1 MHPKRPLAVGAI
13 LAGLFGITA
22 LAALTLHVGVAP
34 QPADSHRYTAR
45 SLQIQTVMT
54 PLLAQVEI
62 GTSLGGLPDSERQA
76 LGSIV
81 AAARIMD
88 AIFLEQVWAG
98 NPSLLLQLST
108 DETPQG
114 KARLNFFLVNKG
126 PWSRIQDDQPFVPG
140 VPPKPAG
147 ANYYPADASREE
159 IEGWLA
165 QLPEDQR
172 SDATSYF
179 TAIRRHTDGTL
190 TAIPYSIEY
199 QSQLAVAAAHL
210 RDAARLTNEPTL
222 ARYLELR
229 AAAFATN
236 DYYESDIAWMELDAA
251 IEPTIGPY
259 EVYEDEWFNYKAAFE
274 AFVTIRDDDETSRI
288 AGFAEYLQELED
300 HLPIDPD
307 QRDPALGRLAPLRV
321 VNVIFTAGD
330 ANSGVQTAAFNLPND
345 ERVVRDY
352 GSKRVMLK
360 NVQHAKFESV
370 LTPIADLALP
380 DTDRGDVS
388 FEAFFTHILMHELM
402 HGLGPHSIVVEGT
415 DTTVRRQLRDTY
427 SVIEEA
433 KADISGL
440 WALKYLIDRGV
451 IDPALE
457 RSIYTTFLASAFRSI
472 RFGIN
477 EAHGKGVAIQLNTLL
492 DTGAVTVMP
501 GGTFAVNHA
510 RIGAAVEGLTRRLMT
525 VQANGDYAAATD
537 ILENFGTIRPEVQRV
552 LNRLENIPI
561 DIQPDYVTANALSER

>member
-1 MHPKRPLAVGAI
+1 MHTRRPLAVGAI
-13 LAGLFGITA
+13 LAVLSGIMV
-22 LAALTLHVGVAP
+22 LAALSPHIGTAAKHTGR
-34 QPADSHRYTAR
+34 HRYTGE
-45 SLQIQTVMT
+45 SLQLQTVMT
-54 PLLAQVEI
+54 PLLAQIEI
-62 GTSLGGLPDSERQA
+62 SASLDRLPDSERRA
-76 LGSIV
+76 LRSIV

-88 AIFLEQVWAG
+88 AVFLEQVWGG
-98 NPSLLLQLST
+98 NPSLLLQLSAN
-108 DETPQG
+108 ETPQG
-114 KARLNFFLVNKG
+114 KARLDFFLVNKG
-126 PWSRIQDDQPFVPG
+126 PWSRIQDNQPFVPG

-147 ANYYPADASREE
+147 ANYYPSDSSREE
-159 IEGWLA
+159 IEQWLA
-165 QLPEDQR
+165 QLPEEQR
-172 SDATSYF
+172 SEATGYF
-179 TAIRRHTDGTL
+179 TTIRRHPDGAL
-190 TAIPYSIEY
+190 AAIPYSVEY

-222 ARYLELR
+222 SRYLELR
-229 AAAFATN
+229 AKAFSTN
-236 DYYESDIAWMELDAA
+236 DYYESEVAWMELDAA

-274 AFVTIRDDDETSRI
+274 AFVTIRDDDETAHIER
-288 AGFAEYLQELED
+288 FAEYLQELED

-307 QRDPALGRLAPLRV
+307 RRDPALGSLAPLRV

-360 NVQHAKFESV
+360 NVQHAKFDSV
-370 LTPIADLALP
+370 LTPIADLALA
-380 DTDRGDVS
+380 DTDRSDVS

-402 HGLGPHSIVVEGT
+402 HGLGPHSIVVRGN

-451 IDPALE
+451 VDRSLE

-477 EAHGKGVAIQLNTLL
+477 EAHGKGVAILLNTFL
-492 DTGAVTVMP
+492 DTGAVVVMP
-501 GGTFAVNHA
+501 GGMFAVDHE

-525 VQANGDYAAATD
+525 VQADGDYAAAQA
-537 ILENFGTIRPEVQRV
+537 ILEHFGTIRPEVRRV

-561 DIQPDYVTANALSER
+561 DIQPHYVTANALSEF